1 MPSPPEPGKPNPG
14 GAAPAQS
21 SSTSSPPHPTQR
33 PKKQQQQQKG
43 AADEEPATALAQGVV
58 ESTFMQSDAGAPTP
72 AATVAASD
80 STEDWIPGTVQ
91 DIFALSGTHAD
102 HPSAKPVTEELLS
115 LFTTRASDDPL
126 PVLQVLRNR
135 GKAWEY
141 ALTHLD
147 SPTPSARTLLERFPL
162 TNNPLLAALAAHRM
176 VMKAKKTKKPAAAK
190 TKSPT
195 KLRKNLHLKHTNPE
209 ATILADSALD
219 MDPVKLLG
227 TCALHC
233 RLGFNGER

>member
-102 HPSAKPVTEELLS
+102 HPSAKPVTEELQS

-162 TNNPLLAALAAHRM
+162 TNNPLLAALAEQCFLI
-176 VMKAKKTKKPAAAK
+176 K
-190 TKSPT
+190 
-195 KLRKNLHLKHTNPE
+195 
-209 ATILADSALD
+209 
-219 MDPVKLLG
+219 
-227 TCALHC
+227 
-233 RLGFNGER
+233 FN